1 MSAPTKPVLTYEAW
15 RITYQCSEQAAR
27 ALWSE
32 LAKAHENNADLE
44 RQLAESRTPKLL
56 ANDHDGLRVDYQGM
70 LQQSRR
76 ALLHADE
83 GGLAELLR
91 QFENHLTELGQR
103 WYAGDTGV
111 VDEILQLYC
120 IEHDMRAAVAKES
133 GQCNT

>member
-1 MSAPTKPVLTYEAW
+1 MSTASKPVLTYEAW

-32 LAKAHENNADLE
+32 LAKAHTSNADLE

-56 ANDHDGLRVDYQGM
+56 AKDHDGARVSYQGM
-70 LQQSRR
+70 LQHSRR
-76 ALLHADE
+76 ELRHADA
-83 GGLAELLR
+83 GSLAEMLR
-91 QFENHLTELGQR
+91 QLENHLTELGQR

-120 IEHDMRAAVAKES
+120 IEQDLRAGLKKEAD
-133 GQCNT
+133 T